1 MASSKKGN
9 GNRKYMIE
17 YIGLEV
23 SVVNSDSP
31 ERIGISGVVVD
42 ETRNTFE
49 IEKKDG
55 KEVTVPK
62 KGATFSFRKGSG
74 RFEIEGSKI
83 LYLPEERP
91 KKIRME

>member
-1 MASSKKGN
+1 MVPKIYKGN
-9 GNRKYMIE
+9 EKYMIE

-23 SVVNSDSP
+23 SVKNSGSP
-31 ERIGISGVVVD
+31 ERIGISGLVVD
-42 ETRNTFE
+42 ETRNTFR

-62 KGATFSFRKGSG
+62 KGATFLFKKGSE
-74 RFEIEGSKI
+74 RIEVEGSKI

-91 KKIRME
+91 KKIRLE

>member
-1 MASSKKGN
+1 MVPKRYKGN
-9 GNRKYMIE
+9 EKYMIE
-17 YIGLEV
+17 YIGLGV
-23 SVVNSDSP
+23 HVKDSGSP

-42 ETRNTFE
+42 ETRNTFI

-62 KGATFSFRKGSG
+62 KGAVFVFKKEG
-74 RFEIEGSKI
+74 EPIQVEGSKI
-83 LYLPEERP
+83 MYLPEERP